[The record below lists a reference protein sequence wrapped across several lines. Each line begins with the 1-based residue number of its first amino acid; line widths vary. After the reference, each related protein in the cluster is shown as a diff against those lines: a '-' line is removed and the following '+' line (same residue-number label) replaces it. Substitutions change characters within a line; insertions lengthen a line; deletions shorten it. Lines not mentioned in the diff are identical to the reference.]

1 MGAVTQSILLE
12 LRFSYGNSCFS
23 DLSRLSY
30 GRPCSWGHC
39 SLRNNGSSRHRPV
52 DNVRQGEGSQPPNSL
67 PTPRTLCSGSRL
79 LSSRLRIPAR
89 LSGRRGLRT
98 YLSHTPCGARRLL
111 FVRGSRRECSLHRR
125 ESMALQSTR
134 YP

>member
-52 DNVRQGEGSQPPNSL
+52 DNGRQGEGSQPPNSL
-67 PTPRTLCSGSRL
+67 PTPRLVAVVHGFYHLASGYQQDFLADAVFEPISLIL
-79 LSSRLRIPAR
+79 LL
-89 LSGRRGLRT
+89 GL
-98 YLSHTPCGARRLL
+98 
-111 FVRGSRRECSLHRR
+111 GSYC
-125 ESMALQSTR
+125 
-134 YP
+134 

>member
-52 DNVRQGEGSQPPNSL
+52 DIGRHGEGSKAPNSL
-67 PTPRTLCSGSRL
+67 PTPRTVCSGPRL
-79 LSSRLRIPAR
+79 LSSCLRLLKSIAGSRGIR
-89 LSGRRGLRT
+89 SSLST
-98 YLSHTPCGARRLL
+98 TPRGARRRHI
-111 FVRGSRRECSLHRR
+111 VVG
-125 ESMALQSTR
+125 
-134 YP
+134 